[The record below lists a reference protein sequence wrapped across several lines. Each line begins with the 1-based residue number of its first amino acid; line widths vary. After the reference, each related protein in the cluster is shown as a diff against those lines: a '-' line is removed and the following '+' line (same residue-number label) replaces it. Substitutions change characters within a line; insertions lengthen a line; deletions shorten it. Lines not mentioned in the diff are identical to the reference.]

1 MKDITIIIPERG
13 GAVPELWEAL
23 DGSAVEVEAA
33 ISFSREH
40 HRVVHVVVADEA
52 VETATSVLGNAGLM
66 IVDTRDVLVL
76 DLAVSGGL
84 ARITRTAYDS
94 NAGVYLLSM
103 ATDNRVMLGVA
114 NMDVARE
121 AFGISES

>member
-13 GAVPELWEAL
+13 GAVPEVWEVL

-40 HRVVHVVVADEA
+40 HRVVHVVVEHAAAEVAAQVLREA
-52 VETATSVLGNAGLM
+52 GFL

-76 DLAVSGGL
+76 DLAAAGGL

-94 NAGVYLLSM
+94 GAGVYLLSM

-114 NMDVARE
+114 NLDVARA
-121 AFGISES
+121 AFGITTS

>member
-76 DLAVSGGL
+76 DLAASGGL

>member
-23 DGSAVEVEAA
+23 EGSAIDVVAA

-40 HRVVHVVVADEA
+40 HRVVHVVVDDRVAEGAGD
-52 VETATSVLGNAGLM
+52 VLAGAGFL
-66 IVDTRDVLVL
+66 IVDRREVIVL
-76 DLAVSGGL
+76 DLEQAGGL

-94 NAGVYLLSM
+94 GAGVYLLSM
-103 ATDNRVMLGVA
+103 AAGNRVVLGVA
-114 NMDVARE
+114 NIAAARA
-121 AFGISES
+121 AFGIEAA

>member
-1 MKDITIIIPERG
+1 MRDITVIIPERG

-23 DGSAVEVEAA
+23 DDSGIDVEAA
-33 ISFSREH
+33 TSFSREH

-52 VETATSVLGNAGLM
+52 AATATGVLGDAGFL

-76 DLAVSGGL
+76 DLAAAGGL

-94 NAGVYLLSM
+94 DAGVYLLSM
-103 ATDNRVMLGVA
+103 ATGNRVMLGVA

-121 AFGISES
+121 AFGI